1 MTPRHDPIEETPLSD
16 TGDLVPGGT
25 VDYADTFQEQRF
37 WHKITRYGRRAGREV
52 TRRALQLYFVLQRPD
67 VPVWAKTTI
76 FGALG
81 YFISPLDA
89 IPDLIPAGGYVD
101 DASVLGAAL
110 IAVSVYIDDDVKARA
125 DNAMPKWL

>member
-1 MTPRHDPIEETPLSD
+1 MTSFHEPVDTLPVPATASVAPEDVAAYEETFREP
-16 TGDLVPGGT
+16 
-25 VDYADTFQEQRF
+25 RF

-52 TRRALQLYFVLQRPD
+52 TRRALQLYFVMQRPD
-67 VPVWAKTTI
+67 VPLWAKSTI
-76 FGALG
+76 LGALG

-125 DNAMPKWL
+125 EQAMPKWL

>member
-1 MTPRHDPIEETPLSD
+1 MTPRHDPIEETPLPETTD
-16 TGDLVPGGT
+16 VVPGET
-25 VDYADTFQEQRF
+25 VAYADTFQEQRF

-52 TRRALQLYFVLQRPD
+52 TRRALQLYFVMQRPD
-67 VPVWAKTTI
+67 VPLWAKSTI
-76 FGALG
+76 LGALG

-125 DNAMPKWL
+125 EQAMPKWL